1 MTRLA
6 LLVSLI
12 VSAACGGGTVRAR
25 ATVAVR
31 DEGPPPV
38 REERIEY
45 RPGMV
50 WIHGRWDRDAGH
62 WQWKPG
68 YYERERPGYV
78 YVEGRWAPSGRGYVW
93 VDGGWHKREG
103 IAMRERRF

>member
-1 MTRLA
+1 MKLGKLFLP
-6 LLVSLI
+6 LLV
-12 VSAACGGGTVRAR
+12 AAGCGGNTVRAG

-31 DEGPPPV
+31 DEGPPPARHETMV
-38 REERIEY
+38 Y
-45 RPGMV
+45 RAGFV
-50 WIHGRWDRDAGH
+50 WIDGHWDRDRGR

-78 YVEGRWAPSGRGYVW
+78 YIQGRWEPSRRGYVW

-103 IAMRERRF
+103 IALRERRF